1 MHYFIPNQ
9 DILAWLEYKLDRNTS
24 FVLMLQVCND
34 SFVIEK
40 AQTRYANSSAKFRST
55 DWVHVL
61 DTEIFWLKQ
70 KQIQSR

>member
-1 MHYFIPNQ
+1 
-9 DILAWLEYKLDRNTS
+9 
-24 FVLMLQVCND
+24 MLQVCND

-40 AQTRYANSSAKFRST
+40 AQTRYANSSEKFRST

>member
-1 MHYFIPNQ
+1 
-9 DILAWLEYKLDRNTS
+9 
-24 FVLMLQVCND
+24 MLQVCND

-40 AQTRYANSSAKFRST
+40 AQTCYANSAEKFRST